1 MKHHDGRGTLVPRI
15 TVMKAQTLDLDEL
28 TGSLGIGHLQ
38 VMAVEVRGKKY
49 HQNQTYQ
56 NQ

>member
-1 MKHHDGRGTLVPRI
+1 MDP
-15 TVMKAQTLDLDEL
+15 QTLDLDEL
-28 TGSLGIGHLQ
+28 TGSLGIGQ
-38 VMAVEVRGKKY
+38 FQRMAIEVRGKKY